1 MSKTWIIK
9 RIYKRNFLI
18 VGKKFFNCQLGGK
31 GVISSSKKVEG
42 DKATPIGKFKLN
54 SIYFRKDKVLR
65 SYFKK
70 NNFLKIY
77 QITKNCGWC
86 DDINSSKYNKYVNI
100 KDYLFKNINHENL
113 WREDNAYDII
123 IVISYNI
130 KPTIKNKGSAIFI
143 HCSFNDYRNT
153 SGCIAVKKTDLIY
166 IIKKLK
172 DNTYL
177 EIKN

>member
-1 MSKTWIIK
+1 MTKAWIVK
-9 RIYKRNFLI
+9 SIYKRNFLI
-18 VGKKFFNCQLGGK
+18 VGKKIFKCQLGDK
-31 GVISSSKKVEG
+31 GTKSFSRKVEG
-42 DKATPIGKFKLN
+42 DKATPTGKFKLN

-65 SYFKK
+65 SYFRK
-70 NNFLKIY
+70 NYSLKTY

-86 DDINSSKYNKYVNI
+86 DDVNSSKYNKYVN
-100 KDYLFKNINHENL
+100 KRNYLFDTKHENL

-153 SGCIAVKKTDLIY
+153 SGCIALKKADLID